1 MINGINF
8 YSKVDIGVARIF
20 SRVHL
25 FRQKVDDVFKVDYI
39 LEFLKK
45 TLLFETSAGSAGL
58 AGDATSAC
66 ACLSFPGVSWS
77 KACNGSDRTSC
88 MQQQCADCLAEVF
101 SVTQN
106 SCNFVIL
113 GQITE

>member
-20 SRVHL
+20 SRVH
-25 FRQKVDDVFKVDYI
+25 FFAFFKVDYI
-39 LEFLKK
+39 LKFLKK
-45 TLLFETSAGSAGL
+45 KNCVFETSAGSAGL

-88 MQQQCADCLAEVF
+88 MQQQCADCLAAVF
-101 SVTQN
+101 SVT
-106 SCNFVIL
+106 
-113 GQITE
+113 